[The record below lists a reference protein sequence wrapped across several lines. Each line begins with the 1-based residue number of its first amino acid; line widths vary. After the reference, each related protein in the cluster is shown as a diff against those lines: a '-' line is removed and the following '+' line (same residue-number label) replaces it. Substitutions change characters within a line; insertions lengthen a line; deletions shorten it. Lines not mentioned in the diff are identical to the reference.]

1 MPRLKTKNS
10 PRLSKRSRKTQIKKM
25 NNLEIGQ
32 ILKHPELGLG
42 IVIEIIQV
50 RVIFYEGTNHGL
62 DKILKLS
69 ELTKSDN

>member
-10 PRLSKRSRKTQIKKM
+10 PSDRKKPKQATM
-25 NNLEIGQ
+25 NNLEIGK
-32 ILKHPELGLG
+32 IVKHPELGLG
-42 IVIEIIQV
+42 IVIQIIEV